1 MSYKCDYCGDA
12 LCPEVCPEAKTA
24 YQKYIKDKEDKQ
36 EVVTLDN
43 ETFRKELL
51 EAQGCITD
59 PSGVFSLFCKKWGLP
74 YYD

>member
-1 MSYKCDYCGDA
+1 MSYECDYCGDA
-12 LCPEVCPEAKTA
+12 LCPEICPEAKEY
-24 YQKYIKDKEDKQ
+24 YQEYLKQNKDNQ

-59 PSGVFSLFCKKWGLP
+59 PSGVFALFCKKWGLP